1 MSAVMEE
8 RAFSELKR
16 LCCAGLDGPELLE
29 SVVERLRRAVPFEA
43 YCASTADPASGLI
56 TRSLAG
62 EMGGAEEAAIFFERL
77 YFKYDLD
84 QLRRMARERRSVVLL
99 SETTGGNPEGSPR
112 YRELLGPLGLAHEA
126 RTAFASGGHLWGSMD
141 LIRATGSPDFSP
153 REAAFL
159 RRVAPHLATGLRTA
173 ALRARATAEP
183 DVAGVPGV
191 LALDGRGS
199 VVRHTPAA
207 EHLLL
212 ELEDLRSDWREWH
225 GLPPA
230 VRMVAYALKRALNP
244 ECGRDP
250 DAVPRLRVRGRSGRW
265 LTLYASLTEP
275 VDGHPGETVIVI
287 EPSKPQDVAWMSV
300 AAYGL
305 TPREEEIAGLVA
317 RGLSTR
323 QISRT
328 LFISEHTV
336 QNHLRGVFE
345 KVGVHSRREL
355 VKRLFFDELYP
366 SLFS

>member
-1 MSAVMEE
+1 MRALAEE

-16 LCCAGLDGPELLE
+16 LCCSGLDGPELLGR
-29 SVVERLRRAVPFEA
+29 VVERLQLAVPFDA
-43 YCASTADPASGLI
+43 YCASTADPASGLV

-62 EMGGAEEAAIFFERL
+62 EMGGAEEAALFFERL
-77 YFKYDLD
+77 YFEYDLE
-84 QLRRMARERRSVVLL
+84 QLRAMARERRAVALL
-99 SETTGGNPEGSPR
+99 SESTDGRPERSQR

-126 RTAFASGGHLWGSMD
+126 RTVFAAGGYLWGSMD
-141 LIRATGSPDFSP
+141 LIRARGTPDFSA

-159 RRVAPHLATGLRTA
+159 RRLAPHLAVGLRSA
-173 ALRARATAEP
+173 ALRARAPAGQP
-183 DVAGVPGV
+183 AAGVPGV

-207 EHLLL
+207 ERLLR
-212 ELEDLRSDWREWH
+212 ELEDLRPDWRGWE

-230 VRMVAYALKRALNP
+230 VRMVVCALRRALVS
-244 ECGRDP
+244 GGGD
-250 DAVPRLRVRGRSGRW
+250 DAGGPCVRARGRSGRW

-275 VDGHPGETVIVI
+275 AGGHPGETVVVI
-287 EPSKPQDVAWMSV
+287 ETSKPEEVAWMSV

-355 VKRLFFDELYP
+355 VKRLFFEGLYP
-366 SLFS
+366 SLFG

>member
-1 MSAVMEE
+1 MRALAEE

-16 LCCAGLDGPELLE
+16 LCCSGLDGPELLGR
-29 SVVERLRRAVPFEA
+29 VVERLQLAVPFDA
-43 YCASTADPASGLI
+43 YCASTADPASGLV

-62 EMGGAEEAAIFFERL
+62 EMGGAEEAALFFERL
-77 YFKYDLD
+77 YFEHDLE
-84 QLRRMARERRSVVLL
+84 QLHAMARERTAVALL
-99 SETTGGNPEGSPR
+99 SESTDGRPERSQR

-126 RTAFASGGHLWGSMD
+126 RTVFAAGGYLWGSMD
-141 LIRATGSPDFSP
+141 LIRARGTPDFSP

-159 RRVAPHLATGLRTA
+159 RRLAPHLAAGLRTA
-173 ALRARATAEP
+173 ALRARSP
-183 DVAGVPGV
+183 AGRKGAGIPGV

-207 EHLLL
+207 EFLLR
-212 ELEDLRSDWREWH
+212 ELEDLRPDWRGWE

-230 VRMVAYALKRALNP
+230 VRMVVCALRRALASGDDDAAGP
-244 ECGRDP
+244 YVRASGR
-250 DAVPRLRVRGRSGRW
+250 RGRW

-275 VDGHPGETVIVI
+275 EDGRPGETVVVI
-287 EPSKPQDVAWMSV
+287 EPSKPEEVAWMSV

-305 TPREEEIAGLVA
+305 TPREEEITRLVA

-336 QNHLRGVFE
+336 QNHLRNVFE

-355 VKRLFFDELYP
+355 VKRLFFEGLYP
-366 SLFS
+366 SLFG